1 MNRNPSFVLIVMN
14 LSEDKHDVTDEQQ
27 KSKEESNETE
37 SKTNKSEENVED
49 VGNTSTSAADSNKEY
64 SQSS

>member
-1 MNRNPSFVLIVMN
+1 MN